1 MLYKNLYG
9 QLLLPKFKK
18 SKVPSVTQCTALAAP
33 FAAAFL
39 QGENFCDHY
48 MLFFPENIQQK
59 SHLSV
64 AFHFIL
70 IE

>member
-39 QGENFCDHY
+39 PSENFCDLY
-48 MLFFPENIQQK
+48 SLFFPENI
-59 SHLSV
+59 
-64 AFHFIL
+64 
-70 IE
+70 